1 MRTRLLPLTLVGW
14 LIAGVAHGQTS
25 GSDSTTADT
34 AARKPAMNM
43 DAIYNR
49 PFLSL
54 GKLPASIG
62 GYLETKYQR
71 INTDGISEGHLFQFQ
86 RMTLFVSAS
95 IYRRIK
101 FLSEIEFEEGGKEI
115 NIEFAAADIEFDPL
129 LNLRIGMIMNPIG
142 AFNQNHD
149 GPKWEFS
156 DRPVSATQ
164 MLPATW
170 SNVGAGLYGKRY
182 LSKWVA
188 AYEAYLTNG
197 FDERIIDN
205 STGRTF
211 LAATKQNP
219 ERFTESNSGLPLA
232 TVKGA
237 VRNYKWGEVGLSWMG
252 GVYNRFQD
260 GGVQIAPKR
269 RVDAFAVDFNSTL
282 PGLGTYIVGEYAW
295 VRVDVPQGLDP
306 FYASRQQG
314 GFVDIV
320 QPVYRGNVLRFRQS
334 ELRVSARLERVDFNV
349 GQFAETG
356 QLRGD
361 DYWAITGGVSWRP
374 VGQTVL
380 RVNYRIQEQHDLFA
394 RQPSRSSG
402 VQIGFATYF

>member
-1 MRTRLLPLTLVGW
+1 MRFRLLLVFVGW
-14 LIAGVAHGQTS
+14 LSIGISLAQTS
-25 GSDSTTADT
+25 GADSSAADT

-62 GYLETKYQR
+62 GYLETKYQH
-71 INTDGISEGHLFQFQ
+71 INTDGTSQGHQFAFQ

-95 IYRRIK
+95 VYRRIK
-101 FLSEIEFEEGGKEI
+101 FLSEIELEEGGKEI
-115 NIEFAAADIEFDPL
+115 SIEFAAADVEFDPL
-129 LNLRIGMIMNPIG
+129 LNLRMGIVMNPIG

-182 LSKWVA
+182 LKGWAV

-205 STGRTF
+205 NTGRTL
-211 LAATKQNP
+211 LAATKKNP

-232 TVKGA
+232 TVKAA
-237 VRNYKWGEVGLSWMG
+237 VRNYRWGEIGLSWMG
-252 GVYNRFQD
+252 GVYN
-260 GGVQIAPKR
+260 
-269 RVDAFAVDFNSTL
+269 
-282 PGLGTYIVGEYAW
+282 
-295 VRVDVPQGLDP
+295 
-306 FYASRQQG
+306 
-314 GFVDIV
+314 
-320 QPVYRGNVLRFRQS
+320 
-334 ELRVSARLERVDFNV
+334 
-349 GQFAETG
+349 
-356 QLRGD
+356 
-361 DYWAITGGVSWRP
+361 
-374 VGQTVL
+374 
-380 RVNYRIQEQHDLFA
+380 
-394 RQPSRSSG
+394 
-402 VQIGFATYF
+402 

>member
-1 MRTRLLPLTLVGW
+1 
-14 LIAGVAHGQTS
+14 
-25 GSDSTTADT
+25 
-34 AARKPAMNM
+34 MNM

>member
-1 MRTRLLPLTLVGW
+1 MKKYFYSALLLLATVK
-14 LIAGVAHGQTS
+14 AMGQNNM
-25 GSDSTTADT
+25 SDSAKADT
-34 AARKPAMNM
+34 IAKRPAMNM
-43 DAIYNR
+43 DAVYNR

-62 GYLETKYQR
+62 GYLETKFQR
-71 INTDGISEGHLFQFQ
+71 QQTDGISEGNHFVFQ

-115 NIEFAAADIEFDPL
+115 GIEFAAADFEFDPL
-129 LNLRIGMIMNPIG
+129 LNLRAGIIMNPIG

-170 SNVGAGLYGKRY
+170 SNVGAGLYGKKY
-182 LSKWVA
+182 MKQWVV

-205 STGRTF
+205 PTGRTL

-219 ERFTESNSGLPLA
+219 ERFSESNSGLPL
-232 TVKGA
+232 TTLKGA
-237 VRNYKWGEVGLSWMG
+237 VRNYKWGEIGLSWMG
-252 GVYNRFQD
+252 GVYNKFQD
-260 GGVQIAPKR
+260 GGVQIAPRR
-269 RVDAFAVDFNSTL
+269 RVDVFAVDFNSTL
-282 PGLGTYIVGEYAW
+282 PRARTYITGEYAW
-295 VRVDVPQGLDP
+295 VNVDVPSGLQP
-306 FYASRQQG
+306 FYGSHQRG
-314 GFVDIV
+314 GFIDIV
-320 QPVYRGNVLRFRQS
+320 QPFYRGNILRYRQS
-334 ELRVSARLERVDFNV
+334 EMRVSARLEQVSFNT
-349 GQFAETG
+349 GRFGETG

-361 DYWAITGGVSWRP
+361 DYMAITGSVSWRP
-374 VGQTVL
+374 TGQTVL
-380 RVNYRIQEQHDLFA
+380 RANYRVEERRDLFA
-394 RQPSRSSG
+394 RNPSRTAGIS
-402 VQIGFATYF
+402 VGFATYF